1 MKKIFVLDTSVCL
14 ANANAV
20 YSFGKDDVYI
30 PLKVLEEVDKHKNRQ
45 DSVGQNARNFI
56 KILDGLREEG
66 SLQKGVR
73 IQKGKGILKSASLEA
88 SLFPPD
94 LDLEVP
100 DHVIIATAYT
110 VAKTNIDKKV
120 VVVSRDVNMQI
131 GRAHV

>member
-45 DSVGQNARNFI
+45 DGVGQNARNFI
-56 KILDGLREEG
+56 KILDELREKG
-66 SLQKGVR
+66 SLQEGVR
-73 IQKGKGILKSASLEA
+73 LQKGKGFLKSAAFVA
-88 SLFPPD
+88 SSFPTD
-94 LDLEVP
+94 LDLSVP
-100 DHVIIATAYT
+100 DHE
-110 VAKTNIDKKV
+110 
-120 VVVSRDVNMQI
+120 I